1 MTRQP
6 QIFVLDLADGP
17 AFAFEAG
24 STVAAEELVSAPWFA
39 RALDDF
45 STRGRKTWGR
55 NNPVRARAAS
65 EAEASRYLERV
76 AEFAEE
82 SAQLLMAHVSEP

>member
-1 MTRQP
+1 MMRQP

-17 AFAFEAG
+17 AFAFEAE
-24 STVAAEELVSAPWFA
+24 SAVVAEALVSAPWFA

-45 STRGRKTWGR
+45 CTRGRKTWGG